1 MYYLYGIKDDI
12 QLDISCDANVYAL
25 IDQAEYILLKAK
37 RYTECKI
44 YQIYNK
50 IEEPKLMWHSTTE
63 MLSKNTTIYPASK
76 LIEYLTKEVFIAKND
91 KQNSNKTIS

>member
-12 QLDISCDANVYAL
+12 QLEIDTSIEIYQL

-44 YQIYNK
+44 YQTYNK
-50 IEEPKLMWHSTTE
+50 IEKPKLIWHSTTE
-63 MLSKNTTIYPASK
+63 MLSKNTTIYPVSK
-76 LIEYLTKEVFIAKND
+76 LINYLIKEVL
-91 KQNSNKTIS
+91 